1 MPNIGYG
8 LGFLN
13 SNYLTT
19 LALDEYVFDIQIVQQ
34 LQASSLIQ
42 LNWTAGTI
50 QQISLNYIVCDSS
63 FWLDVRQT
71 LVNLSSQTVY
81 LSYTSTRSVVMTL
94 PYKSKSNSSNAQVVY
109 NTIGMDMIRT
119 SSHTYQFQMMTSG
132 KDFSSFNITLQI
144 QTNNKIKW
152 IRLCTYSY

>member
-1 MPNIGYG
+1 M
-8 LGFLN
+8 
-13 SNYLTT
+13 
-19 LALDEYVFDIQIVQQ
+19 FDLQIVQQ
-34 LQASSLIQ
+34 LQASALIQ
-42 LNWTAGTI
+42 LNRTAGTI

-71 LVNLSSQTVY
+71 LVDLSEQTVFT
-81 LSYTSTRSVVMTL
+81 SFTSTRTAVMQL

-109 NTIGMDMIRT
+109 NTIGIDMIRQ

-144 QTNNKIKW
+144 LVNNKIKW
-152 IRLCTYSY
+152 IRICTYSY

>member
-1 MPNIGYG
+1 MYTSAPNIGYG

-19 LALDEYVFDIQIVQQ
+19 LALDSYVFDIQIVQKVQ
-34 LQASSLIQ
+34 TSALIQ
-42 LNWTAGTI
+42 LNRTAGTI

-71 LVNLSSQTVY
+71 LVDLSSQTVF
-81 LSYTSTRSVVMTL
+81 LSFTSTRSTVMTL

-109 NTIGMDMIRT
+109 NTIGLEMIRL
-119 SSHTYQFQMMTSG
+119 SSRTYQFQMSTSG
-132 KDFSSFNITLQI
+132 RDLS
-144 QTNNKIKW
+144 
-152 IRLCTYSY
+152 